1 MNREIRE
8 LLRHRTAALESSAQ
22 DMESIYRLTFE
33 NRDYIMTEHSDGYRI
48 YTHTYGE
55 VFDRCEAVAGAL
67 YERIGETHDYIG
79 IEMDNSTDWIAAFWG
94 ILRSGNK
101 PYLIKPDIPT
111 LTAGILKT
119 LNVKY
124 ILCDKIGSFE
134 AEYIPMDSLVGG
146 GDCPAR
152 FENEFALSTSATTLQ
167 EKICFYDGAA
177 VAAQILCVKGIIK
190 KNKRMVAHHN
200 GHLKLLAFLPFY
212 HVFGLFA
219 VYFWFTFFG
228 RTLVFMR
235 EMSAESLLATCKRH
249 EVTHIF
255 AVPLVWH
262 TVEKKVRKELASRPA
277 AQQKKFEKGV
287 KLGKLL
293 QRLNP
298 IGGATATQ
306 KLLSE
311 VTDKLFGQSVKFC
324 ISGGSALHR
333 GASEL
338 INAIGYPLHNGYG
351 SSELGITSVELRN
364 GVDERC
370 LCSIGQPFSAVEYK
384 IQNEELFVKT
394 ATRCT
399 RRLVEGAEQPWE
411 EWYPTGDVVEQR
423 ADGHYYICGRK
434 GDAVIGENG
443 ENINPDLLE
452 EQFELQDAV
461 AFSILG
467 LQDEL
472 TMILEVSPYLPA
484 PRAKALWEQ
493 ITSVSD
499 RLPDHSRIR
508 AFYATFDPLSA
519 PGAIKVSR
527 TALRRALETDKI
539 KLIPFT
545 ELLARNAEELSGALS
560 DKVRA
565 LMARVLEVEEE
576 SITPDAHVLL
586 ELGADSMQYFSLLS
600 ALAEE
605 FSLSAPDREE
615 NYCYTL
621 RTICAYIERHL

>member
-1 MNREIRE
+1 MNKEIRD
-8 LLRHRTAALESSAQ
+8 LLRHRTAALESSTQ
-22 DMESIYRLTFE
+22 DMESIYHLTFE

-48 YTHTYGE
+48 YTQTYGE
-55 VFDRCEAVAGAL
+55 VFDRCEAVAAAL
-67 YERIGETHDYIG
+67 YERIGERHDYIG

-101 PYLIKPDIPT
+101 PYLIKPDIPSI
-111 LTAGILKT
+111 TAGILKT

-124 ILCDKIGSFE
+124 ILCRKAGTLE

-146 GDCPAR
+146 GLCPAR

-167 EKICFYDGAA
+167 EKICFYNGAA
-177 VAAQILCVKGIIK
+177 VAAQILCVKGILK
-190 KNKRMVAHHN
+190 KNKRMFAHHN
-200 GHLKLLAFLPFY
+200 GRLKQLAFLPFY

-219 VYFWFTFFG
+219 VFFWFTFFS

-262 TVEKKVRKELASRPA
+262 TIEKKVRKELAARPE
-277 AQQKKFEKGV
+277 AQQKKFNRGV
-287 KLGKLL
+287 KIGKLL
-293 QRLNP
+293 QAISP

-333 GASEL
+333 NACEL
-338 INAIGYPLHNGYG
+338 INALGYPLHNGYG
-351 SSELGITSVELRN
+351 SSELGITSVELRAKSA
-364 GVDERC
+364 ERT
-370 LCSIGQPFSAVEYK
+370 LCSVGQPFDAVEYRLE
-384 IQNEELFVKT
+384 NGELFVKSR
-394 ATRCT
+394 TRCA
-399 RRLVEGAEQPWE
+399 RRMVEGKEIPWE
-411 EWYPTGDVVEQR
+411 EWFPTGDMMEQR
-423 ADGHYYICGRK
+423 PDGHYYICGRK
-434 GDAVIGENG
+434 GDVVIGENG

-452 EQFELQDAV
+452 EQFELRDAA

-467 LQDEL
+467 LEDKL
-472 TMILEVSPYLPA
+472 TMILEVSPYLPSS
-484 PRAKALWEQ
+484 RARALWEQ
-493 ITSVSD
+493 IAAVSD

-508 AFYATFDPLSA
+508 AFYSTFDPLSA

-527 TALRRALETDKI
+527 TALRRDLETGKI
-539 KLIPFT
+539 KLIPFA
-545 ELLARNAEELSGALS
+545 ELLSRDTEELSSSLS

-565 LMARVLEVEEE
+565 LMARVLEVEEA
-576 SITPDAHVLL
+576 SITPDAHVML

-621 RTICAYIERHL
+621 RTICEYIERYI